1 MFFVVDKQTYLFLVS
16 EAVTV
21 SLWTEYHNSCLKG
34 CLLMHFNICTEG
46 GVCVGVLG
54 NGFCFVL
61 VFLLSGFFCLFCFG
75 VVCFLGF
82 FFVWSGFVL
91 CFLAFFF
98 WIFLP
103 SSFYFSLD
111 LLSESEI
118 M

>member
-34 CLLMHFNICTEG
+34 YLLMHFNICTEG
-46 GVCVGVLG
+46 RVCGGVLG

-75 VVCFLGF
+75 VVCFLGGFFCVVRFCFVFFGF
-82 FFVWSGFVL
+82 FFL
-91 CFLAFFF
+91 DYFFNV
-98 WIFLP
+98 
-103 SSFYFSLD
+103 FYMTLRR
-111 LLSESEI
+111 
-118 M
+118 